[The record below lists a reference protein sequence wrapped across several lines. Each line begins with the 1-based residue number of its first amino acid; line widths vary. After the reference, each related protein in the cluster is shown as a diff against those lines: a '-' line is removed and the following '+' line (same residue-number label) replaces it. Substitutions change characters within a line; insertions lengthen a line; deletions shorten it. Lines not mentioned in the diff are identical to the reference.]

1 MINRISHLFSLS
13 AGYGYFEMVFL
24 LAISCVVSAYI
35 FLVYRVTTKTVFF
48 SKTYSIS
55 IGIIGIITT
64 AIILAM
70 QNSLAISLGMVG
82 ALSIIRYR
90 TAIKDPMDLI
100 FLFWAV
106 GEGIMCGSG
115 LVGLAL
121 IMCVIITAALLI
133 FDRIP
138 VKKAPY
144 LLVVNSEDIT
154 IESQIS
160 DVMQIHAKHFKL
172 KSKNKTKHGIDLIFE
187 IRTDN
192 QQLLFDE
199 LSKIEQLTNI
209 SFLAHDG
216 ETRF

>member
-1 MINRISHLFSLS
+1 MIERITNLFLRS

-24 LAISCVVSAYI
+24 LFISCLISGYI
-35 FLVYRVTTKTVFF
+35 FIVYRVTAKTAFF

-55 IGIIGIITT
+55 IGVIGVITT

-115 LVGLAL
+115 LIGLAL
-121 IMCVIITAALLI
+121 IMCVVITAAI
-133 FDRIP
+133 FVFSHFP
-138 VKKAPY
+138 VKRAPY
-144 LLVVNSEDIT
+144 LLIVNSEDAEVEARVTEI
-154 IESQIS
+154 IK
-160 DVMQIHAKHFKL
+160 IHTKHFGI
-172 KSKNKTKHGIDLIFE
+172 KSKNKTKLGIDLIFE

-192 QQLLFDE
+192 QQMLFDE
-199 LSKIEQLTNI
+199 LNKIEKLTNV
-209 SFLAHDG
+209 SLLAHDG

>member
-1 MINRISHLFSLS
+1 MINRISDLFLRS
-13 AGYGYFEMVFL
+13 AGYGYFEIMFL
-24 LAISCVVSAYI
+24 LFISCIVSAYI
-35 FLVYRVTTKTVFF
+35 FIVYRATTKTVFF
-48 SKTYSIS
+48 SKTYSIA
-55 IGIIGIITT
+55 IGVVGIIVT

-90 TAIKDPMDLI
+90 TAIKDPMDLV

-115 LVGLAL
+115 LIGLAL
-121 IMCVIITAALLI
+121 IMCVIITVALLI
-133 FDRIP
+133 FDRFP
-138 VKKAPY
+138 VKRAPY
-144 LLVVNSEDIT
+144 LLVVNSEDMEIEPKVIDVVQKHTRHFT
-154 IESQIS
+154 I
-160 DVMQIHAKHFKL
+160 

-187 IRTDN
+187 IRTND

-199 LSKIEQLTNI
+199 LNKIEELANV
-209 SFLAHDG
+209 SLLAHDG